1 MAEKTETRQAEGC
14 GKPGQKSFTFNR
26 NNTTTGAKNQ
36 AKGGG
41 DDI

>member
-1 MAEKTETRQAEGC
+1 MAEKTATRQAEGN
-14 GKPGQKSFTFNR
+14 GKPGQKSVTVNK

-41 DDI
+41 DD